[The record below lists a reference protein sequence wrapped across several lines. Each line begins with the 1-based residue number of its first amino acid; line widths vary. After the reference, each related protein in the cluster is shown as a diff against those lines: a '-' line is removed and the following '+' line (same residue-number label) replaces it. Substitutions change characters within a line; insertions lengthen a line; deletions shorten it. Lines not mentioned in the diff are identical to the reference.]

1 MSAFAALADPT
12 RREIVEVL
20 ASGESRV
27 TDLVARFPI
36 SQPAISRHLR
46 LLRESGL
53 VGVRPSGRER
63 VYYLETSAID
73 EVADWAKSIQAEIS
87 RRFDALG
94 HHLDAME
101 KKSRGR

>member
-46 LLRESGL
+46 LLKESGL

-63 VYYLETSAID
+63 IYFLEAGAIG
-73 EVADWAKSIQAEIS
+73 EVAHWATSIQREVTQ
-87 RRFDALG
+87 RFDALG
-94 HHLDAME
+94 HHLDQME
-101 KKSRGR
+101 KQARDQ

>member
-20 ASGESRV
+20 ATGESRV

-46 LLRESGL
+46 LLKESGL
-53 VGVRPSGRER
+53 VGVRPCGRER
-63 VYYLETSAID
+63 IYFLEATGIE
-73 EVADWAKSIQAEIS
+73 EVAHWATAIQREVT

-94 HHLDAME
+94 RHLDHME
-101 KKSRGR
+101 KQARGR

>member
-1 MSAFAALADPT
+1 
-12 RREIVEVL
+12 
-20 ASGESRV
+20 
-27 TDLVARFPI
+27 
-36 SQPAISRHLR
+36 
-46 LLRESGL
+46 